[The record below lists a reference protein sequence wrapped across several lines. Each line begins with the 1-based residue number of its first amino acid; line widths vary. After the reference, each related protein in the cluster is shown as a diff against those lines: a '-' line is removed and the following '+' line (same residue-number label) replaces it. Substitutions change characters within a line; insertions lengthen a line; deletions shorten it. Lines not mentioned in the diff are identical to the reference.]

1 MPAVSRFAC
10 FGICLLIQN
19 TRSTEEACN
28 RHLQEQETIEKAN
41 VLLQKLGY
49 RVMEQQDSE
58 KVAPD

>member
-1 MPAVSRFAC
+1 
-10 FGICLLIQN
+10 
-19 TRSTEEACN
+19 
-28 RHLQEQETIEKAN
+28 LQEQETIEKAN